1 MGASSLPPRSDRSA
15 HLPRRGLFPSRA
27 PALRRSTR
35 GFRIRGCRP
44 HGSPHPRLR
53 PLLKDA
59 ARSGSAPPD
68 TPRNRYHEG
77 FRRSPRIRLHPHIRV
92 HSRTILKRPDSQAM
106 ENMEWLFVVFSEE
119 RDGVLSRQFC
129 LHDFMPPLRINY
141 RNYSST
147 FTYKLSGKLFSRSA
161 HLLLNSIAGRQ
172 KSHFLEFFARN
183 YHRNF
188 TISFL
193 PV

>member
-1 MGASSLPPRSDRSA
+1 MTSLEHPAANFLSLNFFFKLDTSMSFVLFDGRIFAAARSDQSA

-27 PALRRSTR
+27 PASRRSTR

-77 FRRSPRIRLHPHIRV
+77 FRRSPRIRPHLRIRV
-92 HSRTILKRPDSQAM
+92 HSRTILTPPTVRPWRIWNGSLLYFLRSAM
-106 ENMEWLFVVFSEE
+106 ASSLVSFVCMI
-119 RDGVLSRQFC
+119 LC
-129 LHDFMPPLRINY
+129 LH
-141 RNYSST
+141 
-147 FTYKLSGKLFSRSA
+147 TYKFSVTDMYLHSYQ
-161 HLLLNSIAGRQ
+161 L
-172 KSHFLEFFARN
+172 
-183 YHRNF
+183 
-188 TISFL
+188 SFL
-193 PV
+193 SV